1 MVLKYVHT
9 LAGRSELISDP
20 MDKAVES
27 GDVVD
32 EEILATISKL
42 HTLLRPFILR
52 RLKSEVETQLPGKF
66 EHVVYCKL
74 SKRQRFLY
82 DEFMDRASTKEALTS
97 GGYLGVVNTLM
108 QLRKVCNHPDLFEV
122 RPVRTSFAMDPVV
135 GEYEPVELLVR
146 KRLLAEGDEKIN
158 LEALNLKITENED
171 VSAWVCQTRQQL
183 DASDRLPYAIEPV
196 STKKGKQNVG
206 PPLDT
211 LTVDGWLKYR
221 AWNEEQKSISRWRS
235 LRDKNRIRC
244 SAKPIYGSTLLT
256 MLSNIPNVLHPLSL
270 PSTRPHWFGE
280 HDPPASQLVASLT
293 DRSRVLEPVVNLY
306 AVIPPNVV
314 ARDLSRYALP
324 GFTPLSHPA
333 LTDPSFDTLHQ
344 STVKLQIAFPDSS
357 LLQYDCGKLQ
367 TLYTMLRDLKAGG
380 HRVLIFTQMTR
391 VLDILE
397 MFLSYNGH
405 RYLRLDGSTKIE
417 DRQIITERF
426 NSDNRIFCF
435 IASSRS
441 GGVGI
446 NLTGADTVFF
456 YDSDWNPS
464 MDRQCMDRAHRIGQ
478 TREVHI
484 YRFVSTH
491 TVEENM
497 LKKANQKRMLD
508 KVVIQEGEFT
518 TDFFGKM
525 DWRDVIDPIS
535 DAQPTDIDNQTQ
547 DEGKIEDVD
556 MEEEPQA
563 VDQEVLRPRAG
574 EERELAKALAEVE
587 DEEDAAAAR
596 IAQNEGELDF
606 EEFDADKEKEKAIPK
621 RVGFQ
626 NVPDEG
632 SATPAPAAQD
642 GEEEEEEAEEDDDGI
657 GGVDEYMLK
666 FVEWDWE
673 FFVRYRA

>member
-1 MVLKYVHT
+1 
-9 LAGRSELISDP
+9 

-82 DEFMDRASTKEALTS
+82 DEFMDRASTKEALSS

-135 GEYEPVELLVR
+135 GDYEPVELLVR
-146 KRLLAEGDEKIN
+146 KRLLVEGDERIN
-158 LEALNLKITENED
+158 LEALNLRITDNEHL
-171 VSAWVCQTRQQL
+171 SSWVCETRQQL

-196 STKKGKQNVG
+196 ITKKSKQAAG

-244 SAKPIYGSTLLT
+244 STRPIYGTTLLSV
-256 MLSNIPNVLHPLSL
+256 LSDIPNVLHPLSL

-280 HDPPASQLVASLT
+280 HDPPASQLVASLA

-314 ARDLSRYALP
+314 ARDLARYALP
-324 GFTPLSHPA
+324 GFTPISHPS
-333 LTDPSFDTLHQ
+333 LTEPSFDTLHQ

-535 DAQPTDIDNQTQ
+535 ADPVSTADDDGTDG
-547 DEGKIEDVD
+547 EGKIEDIETGD
-556 MEEEPQA
+556 EQQA
-563 VDQEVLRPRAG
+563 VDQEKLQPRAG
-574 EERELAKALAEVE
+574 DERELAKALAEVE

-596 IAQNEGELDF
+596 VAQGEGELDF
-606 EEFDADKEKEKAIPK
+606 EEFDGDKTAKVVPK
-621 RVGFQ
+621 QVGFQ
-626 NVPDEG
+626 NVQEEPSA
-632 SATPAPAAQD
+632 SATPAPIGD
-642 GEEEEEEAEEDDDGI
+642 VEEEAEEEEEDDGI
-657 GGVDEYMLK
+657 GSVDEYMLK
-666 FVEWDWE
+666 LVEWDWD
-673 FFVRYRA
+673 FFARYRA

>member
-1 MVLKYVHT
+1 
-9 LAGRSELISDP
+9 

-82 DEFMDRASTKEALTS
+82 DEFMDRASTKEALSS

-135 GEYEPVELLVR
+135 GDYEPIELLVR
-146 KRLLAEGDEKIN
+146 KRLLAEKDERMN
-158 LEALNLKITENED
+158 MEALNLRMTDNENL
-171 VSAWVCQTRQQL
+171 SAWVCETRQRL

-196 STKKGKQNVG
+196 STKKGKQSSG
-206 PPLDT
+206 PPIDT
-211 LTVDGWLKYR
+211 LTVEGWLKYR
-221 AWNEEQKSISRWRS
+221 AWNEKQKSISRWRS
-235 LRDKNRIRC
+235 LRDKNRFRC
-244 SAKPIYGSTLLT
+244 SAKPIYGSTLLW
-256 MLSNIPNVLHPLSL
+256 MLSDIPNVLHPLSL

-293 DRSRVLEPVVNLY
+293 DRSRILEPVVNLY

-333 LTDPSFDTLHQ
+333 LTEPAFDTLHQ

-525 DWRDVIDPIS
+525 DWRDVIDPIANAPVQS
-535 DAQPTDIDNQTQ
+535 TDDSQPESQ
-547 DEGKIEDVD
+547 GKIEDIE

-563 VDQEVLRPRAG
+563 VDQEKLRPRAG
-574 EERELAKALAEVE
+574 DERELAKALAEVE
-587 DEEDAAAAR
+587 DEEDAAAAQ
-596 IAQNEGELDF
+596 IAQGENELDF
-606 EEFDADKEKEKAIPK
+606 EEFDGDKTAKVIAK

-626 NVPDEG
+626 DVQGEASV
-632 SATPAPAAQD
+632 SATPAPVTAEE
-642 GEEEEEEAEEDDDGI
+642 GNEEEGEDEEEDDGI
-657 GGVDEYMLK
+657 GGVDEYMLQY
-666 FVEWDWE
+666 VEHDWE

>member
-1 MVLKYVHT
+1 
-9 LAGRSELISDP
+9 

-27 GDVVD
+27 GDIVD
-32 EEILATISKL
+32 EETLATISKL

-82 DEFMDRASTKEALTS
+82 DEFMDRASTKEALSS

-135 GEYEPVELLVR
+135 GNYEPVELLVR
-146 KRLLAEGDEKIN
+146 KRLMAEGDEEIN
-158 LEALNLKITENED
+158 LEALNLRITDNENL
-171 VSAWVCQTRQQL
+171 SSWVCQTRQTL

-196 STKKGKQNVG
+196 STKKGKQANG
-206 PPLDT
+206 PPIDT
-211 LTVDGWLKYR
+211 LTVDGWLKHR

-244 SAKPIYGSTLLT
+244 SARPIYGSTLLN
-256 MLSNIPNVLHPLSL
+256 MLSDTPNVLHPSSL
-270 PSTRPHWFGE
+270 PSTRSHWCGE
-280 HDPPASQLVASLT
+280 HDPPASQLVASFT

-324 GFTPLSHPA
+324 GLTPMSHPA

-535 DAQPTDIDNQTQ
+535 EAPPTNADTP
-547 DEGKIEDVD
+547 EAKIEDINMD
-556 MEEEPQA
+556 DEPEA

-596 IAQNEGELDF
+596 VAQGEGELDF
-606 EEFDADKEKEKAIPK
+606 EEFDADKEKERVVPK

-626 NVPDEG
+626 VQEEG
-632 SATPAPAAQD
+632 SATPAPATAHEGD
-642 GEEEEEEAEEDDDGI
+642 EEEEVEEEDDGI
-657 GGVDEYMLK
+657 GGVDEYMLR